1 MIALRVKQTEDL
13 LELLCGDVVLG
24 NALDNVQYQVD
35 VRRVEL
41 LQVLRITQTSDS
53 AVRRAADRRDSCSAK

>member
-13 LELLCGDVVLG
+13 LELLRGDVVLG
-24 NALDNVQYQVD
+24 NALDNVQHQVN

-41 LQVLRITQTSDS
+41 LQMLRITQKPS
-53 AVRRAADRRDSCSAK
+53 AVRRAADQRDSCSAK